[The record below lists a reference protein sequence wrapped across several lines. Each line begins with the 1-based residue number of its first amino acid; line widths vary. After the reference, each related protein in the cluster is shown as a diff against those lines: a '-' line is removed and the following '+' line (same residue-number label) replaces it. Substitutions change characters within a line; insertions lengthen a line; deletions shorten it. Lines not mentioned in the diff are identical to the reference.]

1 MFLNQILNKQRG
13 RLCCRRNA
21 FDIRQIHG
29 ITNVQGRKETAI
41 VTVTTTIR
49 RDGSLAR
56 VNIGF
61 GDKQKSKTY
70 REVGLDQL
78 DSHVQRATF
87 VT

>member
-13 RLCCRRNA
+13 RLCRRRNV

-41 VTVTTTIR
+41 ATVTIR
-49 RDGSLAR
+49 RGGSLAR
-56 VNIGF
+56 FNIGF
-61 GDKQKSKTY
+61 RDKQKAKTY